1 MATEGLSP
9 GLAGR
14 IAQELQDAAGEE
26 TAGSSEVL
34 LEEGTVIGT
43 RTEAAVSR
51 SVASRATAPRRGQ

>member
-26 TAGSSEVL
+26 TAGAGEVL

-51 SVASRATAPRRGQ
+51 SVASAATAPRRGQ